1 MDALAS
7 MSVVLNNYYV
17 QQECTPSRA
26 SLMTGLFPIH
36 HGLHYPLMPASTS
49 GLPLQMK
56 LLPEHL
62 KDLGY
67 ETHMVGKWHLGY
79 SSFNATPTRRGFDS
93 FYGYLNGFNDYYQH
107 LLEYG
112 DHKGLDFWNNTEPLP
127 LEDDTYATTR
137 FAERA
142 RSIIRNRDKS
152 KPMFLYLAEQATHS
166 AYSPV
171 SLQAPDA
178 NVEKFTYIGDQNRAI
193 YAGMVDALDQS
204 IGSLMEALEE
214 AGMLSN
220 TLLVFSA
227 DNGAL
232 PYGPGQNYGFNWP
245 LRGTKLS
252 LWEGSL
258 RAAAF
263 VWSPL
268 LDNSPRVS
276 TDLMHVSDWLPTLYS
291 AAGGDIE
298 GLGNIDGVD
307 MWQAL
312 HMVGLSPRTELL
324 HDIDADAGTA
334 AIRYEDYK
342 LVVGSYGDPW
352 DGRYEVH
359 SFPTFV
365 LTATNVLTEKCPQV
379 IGSSGPQRDLDEM
392 QAESRTARVLSRFYH
407 DPRLVERGSSE
418 WRREATVD
426 CGRDASTTNFASGE
440 PSYLYNLKEDPCE
453 LHNLA
458 NESSKMVSFLLEK
471 LSAYRE
477 SARPEIVGDVDERG
491 YPEKHNGVWAPW
503 E

>member
-1 MDALAS
+1 MPATFLRLFLAAGTIAAVCGGINSTRPHIVFIFADDLGWADTSLHGAVQIPTPNMDALAS

-67 ETHMVGKWHLGY
+67 ETHMVG
-79 SSFNATPTRRGFDS
+79 
-93 FYGYLNGFNDYYQH
+93 
-107 LLEYG
+107 
-112 DHKGLDFWNNTEPLP
+112 
-127 LEDDTYATTR
+127 
-137 FAERA
+137 
-142 RSIIRNRDKS
+142 

-291 AAGGDIE
+291 AA
-298 GLGNIDGVD
+298 DGVD

-352 DGRYEVH
+352 DGRYE
-359 SFPTFV
+359 
-365 LTATNVLTEKCPQV
+365 V